1 MKAAI
6 KWTIPPVVLAAL
18 FVAAILAPLSGCGAS
33 ARERMIRTTF
43 VTVNSARDGFTT
55 FDAQHQQQIID
66 DAKTLDEGKAAL
78 AAYRHSR
85 ETVLALFE
93 SAYHVLAAAVLADDP
108 KSLAIL
114 LEVADHLKQALDDL
128 KKAKATP

>member
-6 KWTIPPVVLAAL
+6 KWTIPPIVLAAL

-33 ARERMIRTTF
+33 ARERVIRATF
-43 VTVNSARDGFTT
+43 VTINSARDGFTT

-78 AAYRHSR
+78 VAYRHNR
-85 ETVLALFE
+85 ETVLVILVDAYLAL
-93 SAYHVLAAAVLADDP
+93 STAVLADDP

-114 LEVADHLKQALDDL
+114 LEVADHLKQAIDDI
-128 KKAKATP
+128 KKAKAP